1 MRPEHG
7 ECKQTKQPGSKGN
20 NREMLKI
27 EFCGAV
33 FHVQSDDDNL
43 QDVYI
48 STVPGERDK
57 PE

>member
-1 MRPEHG
+1 
-7 ECKQTKQPGSKGN
+7 
-20 NREMLKI
+20 MLKI